1 MIRIQVSHLAARR
14 IACVLAIGTAL
25 AGAGPASA
33 QEVGALNSRN
43 GARAYSEGVWAL
55 DAGRFEQAATL
66 LQQVSLDSPRNS
78 DVWRFLGAA
87 RAGLKDW
94 AGSRAAYEKAVE
106 INPTDWGSHAG
117 LGVALA
123 ALGDAGAK
131 TELAWLEEQ
140 VRTCN
145 RNCADFDYL
154 DAMLRQ
160 VREALTGRPSPVL

>member
-1 MIRIQVSHLAARR
+1 
-14 IACVLAIGTAL
+14 
-25 AGAGPASA
+25 
-33 QEVGALNSRN
+33 
-43 GARAYSEGVWAL
+43 
-55 DAGRFEQAATL
+55 
-66 LQQVSLDSPRNS
+66 LDSPRNS

-87 RAGLKDW
+87 RGGLKDW

-131 TELAWLEEQ
+131 TEMAWLEEQ